1 MYTANFKYDML
12 ILIMMF
18 FMHYIGDFIVQTS
31 FVASSK
37 QKSFWDKYVEEN
49 RMYIS
54 DYKPI
59 LFLHSFSWTVCILLP
74 IVLYTLNTLSISAIL
89 ISLVVNIII
98 HTYVDNLKANKL
110 KINLILDQAIHII
123 QITLTWYILLGLL

>member
-31 FVASSK
+31 FVATSK

-49 RMYIS
+49 KMYIS

-89 ISLVVNIII
+89 ISLVVNTII

-110 KINLILDQAIHII
+110 KINLIIDQAIHII